1 MLLTAAAMVTLSLLT
16 ASPEDSLIGRWGMV
30 DGKESRVLLD
40 LPPNRLAQ
48 VVVSAGIWTATA
60 KEIQLVNPDKPDK
73 PYVMPYSFEGE
84 KLKVVLDKSPLTLT
98 RLDAPPE
105 YKAPKASEPPQLLTH
120 GFVRAGSDVYTLA
133 HHDGGFMA
141 ISATTWVHVSGASAS
156 SFEGIARGV
165 GKDTSAVYC
174 FADHGG
180 REKPSRLKDADPK
193 TFRVLFGTGRIY
205 FADAQNV
212 FTECSRLVKRERSK
226 GKQTQLVSFDTQT
239 FTLGPCG
246 LLKDRSGAYAAV
258 PLSDAFADPSK
269 MKEVL
274 AVQEELTR
282 RQLWVYEKVSG
293 NVDALSEQGCDKLPT
308 PAPLTLE
315 DLASGR

>member
-1 MLLTAAAMVTLSLLT
+1 MLFTAAAMVTLSLLT
-16 ASPEDSLIGRWGMV
+16 ASPEDSLVGRWGV
-30 DGKESRVLLD
+30 TEGKKPRVILD

-48 VVVSAGIWTATA
+48 LVVSAGIWTATE
-60 KEIQLVNPDKPDK
+60 KEIQLVNPDRPDK

-84 KLKVVLDKSPLTLT
+84 KLKVILDKSPVTLD
-98 RLDAPPE
+98 RLEAPPE

-120 GFVRAGSDVYTLA
+120 GFVKAGSDVYTLA

-141 ISATTWVHVSGASAS
+141 ISANTWAHVPGASAA
-156 SFEGIARGV
+156 SFEGLAKGV
-165 GKDTSAVYC
+165 GKDASAVYC
-174 FADHGG
+174 FKDHGG
-180 REKPSRLKDADPK
+180 REQPSRLEAADPK

-226 GKQTQLVSFDTQT
+226 GKTRLTSFDTQT
-239 FTLGPCG
+239 FALGPCA